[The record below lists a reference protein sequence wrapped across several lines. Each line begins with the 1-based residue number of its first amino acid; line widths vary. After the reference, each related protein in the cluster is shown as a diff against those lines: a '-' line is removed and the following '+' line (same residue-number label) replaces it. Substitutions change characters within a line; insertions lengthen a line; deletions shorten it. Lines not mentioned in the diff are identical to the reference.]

1 MDSALPNAPAG
12 FPPLPFSTIWRLGRS
27 YLGKRPGAI
36 TIYIVGCLL
45 CQAVLP
51 PAIALR
57 FGKLTNTSPAAYANP
72 GAIYK
77 TYFQWM
83 GLMAALLLLSAAVRY
98 FTTMLDAV
106 ASNWLRRDAFA
117 HLMRLG
123 PAYFHRHD
131 PGELTM
137 VINQVC
143 LTAEIGLRQLLVDP
157 VIQALSAVSI
167 GYALY
172 SLLADAQTAGQG
184 NHLLPLV
191 CVAVVVAATFLWLV
205 KLVAPR
211 LQRAGNALQQ
221 QYLAVSSFTGGA
233 LGAPEEIQ
241 SMGAEARFAQKHNA
255 YLDEYLSRERRNAFT
270 LESLNLLN
278 QAPGNLLLF
287 ALLGV
292 AVYYGART
300 PGAHPGTLVGLVLL
314 TPSFMGAIQA
324 IGSWRI
330 TKSQAWPALTLV
342 DEILTSQNAAT
353 IVPDPATGQVDPAA
367 AEAVAPALPEEPALP
382 PAPTLRVS
390 HLTFSYAPGTL
401 PNVLDDVSFSVP
413 PGKITG
419 LVAHSGEG
427 KTTFF
432 RLGLRFYDAQC
443 GTIELNGTPH
453 TELELSDLR
462 RRVVLMSR
470 APAFFQSTVRENLL
484 LARPDASDQELRAL
498 CERTGLWP
506 LLQERL
512 TGGRAENP
520 LEADFHS
527 GEALSGA
534 QRKLFALTRCL
545 LRDPEYLFLDEPT
558 TGMEA
563 ETKFDYVGPMRR
575 SCRGKTVIVIDH
587 DLLWQLRFCD
597 YFLVLDGGKVVE
609 HGTGR
614 DLLEQ
619 YGAFRK
625 LFDEQTA
632 GLFKLLRTLEELGL
646 INPSPG
652 YARAA

>member
-1 MDSALPNAPAG
+1 MGVPALQ
-12 FPPLPFSTIWRLGRS
+12 FRTIWRLGGV
-27 YLGKRPGAI
+27 YLGKRPSAI
-36 TIYIVGCLL
+36 AIYVVGCLL

-57 FGKLTNTSPAAYANP
+57 FGKLTNTSPSAYADP
-72 GAIYK
+72 GATYK

-83 GLMAALLLLSAAVRY
+83 GLMAALMLLSAAVRY

-117 HLMRLG
+117 NLMRLG

-172 SLLADAQTAGQG
+172 RLLADAQATGHG

-191 CVAVVVAATFLWLV
+191 CVATATATLFLWLV
-205 KLVAPR
+205 KLVAPS

-241 SMGAEARFAQKHNA
+241 SMGAESLFAEKHDA
-255 YLDEYLSRERRNAFT
+255 YLDEYLARERRNAFT

-278 QAPGNLLLF
+278 QSPGNLLLF
-287 ALLGV
+287 ALLGA
-292 AVYYGART
+292 AVYFGTGAAS
-300 PGAHPGTLVGLVLL
+300 PHPGTLVGLVLL

-330 TKSQAWPALTLV
+330 TRSQAGPALTLV
-342 DEILTSQNAAT
+342 NEILISHNAAT
-353 IVPDPATGQVDPAA
+353 VVPDPTTGQIDPAV
-367 AEAVAPALPEEPALP
+367 AEVITPTLPDDPVPA
-382 PAPTLRVS
+382 PAPTLRVN
-390 HLTFSYAPGTL
+390 HLTFSYEPGTL

-432 RLGLRFYDAQC
+432 RLGLRFYDAQR
-443 GTIELNGTPH
+443 GTIELDGTPH
-453 TELELSDLR
+453 TELDLGELR

-470 APAFFQSTVRENLL
+470 APAFFQDTVRENLL
-484 LARPDASDQELRAL
+484 LARPDASDAKLREE
-498 CERTGLWP
+498 CERTGIWP
-506 LLQERL
+506 LLQGRL
-512 TGGRAENP
+512 TNGTENP
-520 LEADFHS
+520 LDIAFHA
-527 GEALSGA
+527 GEALSGG

-563 ETKFDYVGPMRR
+563 ETKFDFVGPMRR
-575 SCRGKTVIVIDH
+575 SCRGKTVVVVDH

-614 DLLEQ
+614 DLLKRD
-619 YGAFRK
+619 GPFRK

-632 GLFKLLRTLEELGL
+632 GVFKLLRTLQELGL
-646 INPSPG
+646 IHPDPDR
-652 YARAA
+652 YAHAA